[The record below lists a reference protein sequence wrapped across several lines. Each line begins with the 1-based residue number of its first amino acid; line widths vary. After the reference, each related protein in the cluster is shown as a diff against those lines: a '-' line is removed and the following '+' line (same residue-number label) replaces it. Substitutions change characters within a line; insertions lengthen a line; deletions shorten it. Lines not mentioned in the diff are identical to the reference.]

1 MCMSPDRGCDPQD
14 RGLMVGRGTGKTGD
28 PKLCPPASRWW
39 WPRCPCTGSCRSPS
53 STPGPQ
59 ICSWKAQDDTH
70 THKTPRPQPQGWR
83 TPSDRSLHQGG
94 TWKRPTIENIS
105 NHLDLPCKQHCHL
118 AQLSGSW
125 NTGGQT
131 SVATS
136 AASTNR
142 HMGRCQLV
150 VGAVRGP
157 GNLQHLEKE
166 RCGH

>member
-1 MCMSPDRGCDPQD
+1 MSPDRGCDPQD

-83 TPSDRSLHQGG
+83 TPSDKSLHQGG
-94 TWKRPTIENIS
+94 TWKRLTIENIS
-105 NHLDLPCKQHCHL
+105 NHLTHL
-118 AQLSGSW
+118 ASSTATLRSSVEVGTQEVKPPWQPPLHRRTVTWEGVSW
-125 NTGGQT
+125 
-131 SVATS
+131 S
-136 AASTNR
+136 
-142 HMGRCQLV
+142 
-150 VGAVRGP
+150 
-157 GNLQHLEKE
+157 
-166 RCGH
+166 